1 MKGSAVFL
9 CLFLAMISVSC
20 SRAPAAEASEPAPYQ
35 TDPVLI
41 SVPVKLTAAAV
52 ASDGADE
59 FLMIMDAA
67 AKQQPCTA
75 GSSLRLAALG
85 SGLLG
90 WLADHPGQQAEALRL
105 AADWAVHQ
113 DREMLRQAARTFRLL
128 GDCALHMGE
137 EELHS
142 LLYDAGCSLTDP
154 GLSRRELF
162 SLIEELT
169 RVFETDYSEFVKK
182 NEYFSVK
189 SLQSAEKRVMICVNT
204 RNIQRMIR

>member
-1 MKGSAVFL
+1 MKGYAVFL
-9 CLFLAMISVSC
+9 CLFLAMISVGC
-20 SRAPAAEASEPAPYQ
+20 SRAPAVEASVPELYEADPAFNSAPVEQ
-35 TDPVLI
+35 T
-41 SVPVKLTAAAV
+41 TAA

-59 FLMIMDAA
+59 LLAIMDAA

-85 SGLLG
+85 GGLLD
-90 WLADHPGQQAEALRL
+90 WLADHPGQQAQALRL

-113 DREMLRQAARTFRLL
+113 DREMLRQAARTFRLM
-128 GDCALHMGE
+128 GECALHLGE
-137 EELHS
+137 EELRS

-154 GLSRRELF
+154 GLSRGELF
-162 SLIEELT
+162 SLIDGLT
-169 RVFETDYSEFVKK
+169 RVFETDYSEFAKN

-189 SLQSAEKRVMICVNT
+189 SLQTAEKRVMICVNT